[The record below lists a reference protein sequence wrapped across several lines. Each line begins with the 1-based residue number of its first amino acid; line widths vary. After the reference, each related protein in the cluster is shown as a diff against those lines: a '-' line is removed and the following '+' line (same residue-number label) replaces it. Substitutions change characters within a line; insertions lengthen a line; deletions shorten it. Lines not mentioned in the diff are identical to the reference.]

1 MAGIADKSPALTV
14 SEAVGLA
21 SRAVGALPT
30 LTVTGEVTG
39 YRGPNAR
46 SGHYYFDVKDESCVM
61 SVKLWR
67 GVFEKAPL
75 ELRDGLRVQMTGT
88 FSVYEQQGSLGFVVK
103 TIRRAGEGDLL
114 AQLAE
119 LRRRLRTEGLM
130 DDTRKRPIPRFCERI
145 CVVTSLS
152 GSVLFD
158 VKRTLARR
166 NPLVEIQEVNC
177 ATQGEHAPATIIR
190 ALDVAAAAQ
199 PDCILLVRG
208 GGSTENLMPFND
220 EGVARAVA
228 ACPVPV
234 IVAVGH
240 EDDSCICEDV
250 ADRRCSTPTAAAESV
265 APALDEIVESIN
277 ARHQRLASALSGFVS
292 SSATELDSCA
302 RRGDLAMRS
311 LLAQRKTALEGLAAS
326 HVLRDPSAL
335 VTDRV
340 DALAQSEQRLLDA
353 LPRQVDL
360 LVHNTS
366 LVADRLESC
375 SVRLTKPF
383 SAEAV
388 RMSASLAACGRRLL
402 VPYRDEVG
410 HAAKMLDAYSP
421 LGVLSRG
428 YAIVRDAAGHVVT
441 DATSMSAGDGM
452 SVMLAHG
459 SVDATVTGVR
469 VEDGRPAEKNPEEG
483 FEKSPEKNH

>member
-1 MAGIADKSPALTV
+1 MAGIAGKSPALTV

-30 LTVTGEVTG
+30 LIVTGEVTG

-119 LRRRLRTEGLM
+119 LRRKLRAEGLM
-130 DDTRKRPIPRFCERI
+130 DDARKRPIPRFCERV

-190 ALDVAAAAQ
+190 ALDVAAAAR

-292 SSATELDSCA
+292 DSATELESCA
-302 RRGDLAMRS
+302 RRGCLAMRS

-326 HVLRDPSAL
+326 HVLRDPSAI
-335 VTDRV
+335 VTDRM

-360 LVHNTS
+360 LSHNTS
-366 LVADRLESC
+366 LVADRLEAC

-383 SAEAV
+383 SAEAD
-388 RMSASLAACGRRLL
+388 RMRSSLEACGRRLL
-402 VPYRDEVG
+402 APYRDEVE

-421 LGVLSRG
+421 LGVLGRG

-441 DATSMSAGDGM
+441 DATAMSAGDGM
-452 SVMLAHG
+452 SVMLGQG

-469 VEDGRPAEKNPEEG
+469 TEDGRPAKKNPEKN
-483 FEKSPEKNH
+483 FVKNH